1 MVSVQSTKLQSIE
14 QLYTLVERDGVLQ
27 FLEGHDFLAPLLLEA
42 HDRIDDYFPSSQLF
56 LSVVVDPEGVPPA
69 DATGNVDTLV
79 LSIATRL
86 DPIAA
91 MEKLDQLDHNW
102 WLDALPQAQGR
113 LCINLEFR

>member
-14 QLYTLVERDGVLQ
+14 QLYTFIERDGVFQ
-27 FLEGHDFLAPLLLEA
+27 FLEDHDFLAPLLLEA
-42 HDRIDDYFPSSQLF
+42 HDRIDDYFPSSHLF
-56 LSVVVDPEGVPPA
+56 LSVVVDPEAVLTD
-69 DATGNVDTLV
+69 DAASNVDTLV

-102 WLDALPQAQGR
+102 WLDALPQAQGK
-113 LCINLEFR
+113 LCINLGFQ